1 MTADRDRQTRSQLE
15 TRLARVEKA
24 LDAVSREVTAI
35 RAELGSAPATDD
47 RPSPLS
53 ARPQVVVT
61 ETVVVEAVVTN
72 VSSTS
77 APTRITSSWPRV
89 GDDLDLER
97 LLGRYGML
105 GIAVLAAVA
114 AVGTFLSWA
123 ISKGYLTLTP
133 GMRVV
138 LALVVAVGVGA
149 WGARI
154 RRRERPFGSSM
165 IGLAL
170 VIVLVCAY
178 AAGPVLNLVPTW
190 VALAGA
196 IATSWGLAI
205 FAHREEDE
213 PLWCVAFGGATAAPF
228 ATSNG
233 KGNLYAL
240 LVYAAFMLVAASY
253 AMSRRAWSIAWRV
266 FYAASALLT
275 ITALGLAH
283 NEDLRSYLAVLALPI
298 AVGAVGVLVF
308 APVTRKRAAI
318 RWQAL
323 LTVVIAFDVPH
334 MRASNDVWTVTIT
347 LLVVAAL
354 WLIVVDRLDGVQ
366 QSSLLARNRDSD
378 VVLDSIDAALIPLTL
393 CFRAASTVAA
403 PVSPAVIDGVSALLL
418 LAFAARRPPRAARH
432 AGVAACSI
440 LALSA
445 IFILGLEEPTGRILA
460 LLALSLAAIGLNRVL
475 SSISWILA
483 AMIAALTATVYSFG
497 ALVAQTPFR
506 FTPFTTEAS
515 LTALVITAFL
525 ALVALLHRSIART
538 MTADNV
544 LENDVT
550 IAVNASRAGLWVW
563 AFIWGYIELSKAY
576 SRSTST
582 LLLVIYF
589 AATAIAAVAVGHLRA
604 SPRIRQLGLALA
616 LLAAI
621 TAVVGAT
628 NYFDIGAR
636 VLAYLVTSAFLLG
649 IAYWYRRPGAS
660 ASAETG

>member
-1 MTADRDRQTRSQLE
+1 MTADGNPQARSHLE

-24 LDAVSREVTAI
+24 LEAISREVTAI
-35 RAELGSAPATDD
+35 RAELGSAPAIDD
-47 RPSPLS
+47 RPVFVARAAATAAQTVS
-53 ARPQVVVT
+53 AEQ
-61 ETVVVEAVVTN
+61 AVG
-72 VSSTS
+72 
-77 APTRITSSWPRV
+77 APTTSPAPTWAAPSWRRN

-138 LALVVAVGVGA
+138 LALVVAAGVGT

-178 AAGPVLNLVPTW
+178 AAGPGLDLVPTW
-190 VALAGA
+190 AALAGA
-196 IATSWGLAI
+196 IATSWSLAV
-205 FAHREEDE
+205 FAHAEKDE

-233 KGNLYAL
+233 QGNLYAL
-240 LVYAAFMLVAASY
+240 IVYAGFMLVAASY

-266 FYAASALLT
+266 FYASSALFT
-275 ITALGLAH
+275 ITALGLARS
-283 NEDLRSYLAVLALPI
+283 EDLRSYFSVLALPI
-298 AVGAVGVLVF
+298 VVGAVGVLVF

-323 LTVVIAFDVPH
+323 LTVVVGFDAPH
-334 MRASNDVWTVTIT
+334 MRASDDAWAVTIA
-347 LLVVAAL
+347 LLVVLVL
-354 WLIVVDRLDGVQ
+354 WLVVVDRLDEVQ
-366 QSSLLARNRDSD
+366 QSSLLARNRDGEAF
-378 VVLDSIDAALIPLTL
+378 LDSVDAALIPLAF
-393 CFRAASTVAA
+393 CFRAASTINA
-403 PVSPAVIDGVSALLL
+403 PVSPAVIDGLSALILL
-418 LAFAARRPPRAARH
+418 GFAARRAPRASRH
-432 AGVAACSI
+432 AAVAASAV
-440 LALSA
+440 LAFSA
-445 IFILGLEEPTGRILA
+445 IFTLALEEPAARVMA
-460 LLALSLAAIGLNRVL
+460 LLALSLAAIGLNRLL
-475 SSISWILA
+475 SSISWIA
-483 AMIAALTATVYSFG
+483 AAIVAALSATVYSFG
-497 ALVAQTPFR
+497 SLVAQTPFK

-515 LTALVITAFL
+515 FTALVITAFF
-525 ALVALLHRSIART
+525 ALVAFLHRWIAGT
-538 MTADNV
+538 IAPNST
-544 LENDVT
+544 LENDLT
-550 IAVNASRAGLWVW
+550 AALKTSRAAPWVW
-563 AFIWGYIELSKAY
+563 AFLWVYLELTKAY

-589 AATAIAAVAVGHLRA
+589 ASTAVGAVAVGHIRR

-628 NYFDIGAR
+628 SYFDIGAR

-649 IAYWYRRPGAS
+649 IAYWYRRPGAT

>member
-1 MTADRDRQTRSQLE
+1 MTADRGQPRSQLE

-24 LDAVSREVTAI
+24 LDGISREVTAI
-35 RAELGSAPATDD
+35 RSELGSATED
-47 RPSPLS
+47 RPSSVVAQS
-53 ARPQVVVT
+53 AVVVT
-61 ETVVVEAVVTN
+61 ETVVVEAVVAN
-72 VSSTS
+72 VASPA

-89 GDDLDLER
+89 GGDLDLER

-133 GMRVV
+133 GMRVA

-178 AAGPVLNLVPTW
+178 AAGPGLDLVPTW
-190 VALAGA
+190 VALVGA

-205 FAHREEDE
+205 FAHAEEDE

-233 KGNLYAL
+233 HGNLNAL
-240 LVYAAFMLVAASY
+240 LIYSAFMLVAAVY
-253 AMSRRAWSIAWRV
+253 AMSRRPWSIAWRV
-266 FYAASALLT
+266 FYGASGLLT
-275 ITALGLAH
+275 VTALMLSHG
-283 NEDLRSYLAVLALPI
+283 EDLRSYFAVLALPI
-298 AVGAVGVLVF
+298 AVVAAGVFVF
-308 APVTRKRAAI
+308 APLTHKRAAA

-323 LTVVIAFDVPH
+323 LAVAVGFDAPH
-334 MRASNDVWTVTIT
+334 TRVSSDAWTVTVV

-354 WLIVVDRLDGVQ
+354 WLIVVDRLDDVR
-366 QSSLLARNRDSD
+366 QSSLLARNRDS
-378 VVLDSIDAALIPLTL
+378 VAVLDSIDAALIPLAL

-445 IFILGLEEPTGRILA
+445 IFILALEEPTGRILA
-460 LLALSLAAIGLNRVL
+460 LLALSLGTIGLNRGL

-515 LTALVITAFL
+515 FTALVITAFL
-525 ALVALLHRSIART
+525 TLVALLHGSIAKT
-538 MTADNV
+538 MTADSA
-544 LENDVT
+544 LANDVT
-550 IAVNASRAGLWVW
+550 IAVNASRVGPWGW
-563 AFIWGYIELSKAY
+563 AFIWVYIELSKAY

-589 AATAIAAVAVGHLRA
+589 AATAVAAVAVGHLRA

-649 IAYWYRRPGAS
+649 IAYWYRRPGTA